1 MAKSQKKKKHEKKLV
16 SKDKIAHYWNHNHP
30 RNMLRRALRIYKR
43 FGDGQARSFAALHS
57 NNCGH
62 CVILQT
68 KLELATR

>member
-1 MAKSQKKKKHEKKLV
+1 MAKSQKKKSDKKRV
-16 SKDKIAHYWNHNHP
+16 DKGKIDYYWNHNHP

-62 CVILQT
+62 CVILST
-68 KLELATR
+68 KLEIATR